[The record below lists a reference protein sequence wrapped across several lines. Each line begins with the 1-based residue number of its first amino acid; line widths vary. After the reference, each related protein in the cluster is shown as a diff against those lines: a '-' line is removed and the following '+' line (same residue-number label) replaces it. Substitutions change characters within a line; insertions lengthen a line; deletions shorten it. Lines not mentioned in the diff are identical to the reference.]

1 MGRAA
6 HHPWLGLL
14 LTCCSLASSKLQEAK
29 RQLDEVR
36 AELAAERSAHDTTK
50 QALKR
55 ESEQRE
61 AALAA
66 AVAVPA
72 AAAAAAAAPGAVAS
86 HPISSPGASPHKL
99 SPREAAVVRQ
109 QVLDLEVSLLPCLAC
124 VVEKYLC

>member
-1 MGRAA
+1 M
-6 HHPWLGLL
+6 L

-55 ESEQRE
+55 GSEQRE

-66 AVAVPA
+66 AVAVP
-72 AAAAAAAAPGAVAS
+72 AAAAAAPGAVAS